1 MTNNL
6 ASPFVARGNNLFY
19 RKTRLAK
26 ACRSEPFSR
35 PACFIAHLG
44 PSMDETIVDEAIERN
59 DPGHWHTAPGD
70 RYAAVLLNLP
80 QHCRQITLDFAA
92 THVSHAEGLPAPE

>member
-19 RKTRLAK
+19 RETRPAN
-26 ACRSEPFSR
+26 ACRSDSCSR
-35 PACFIAHLG
+35 PACFIAYLG
-44 PSMDETIVDEAIERN
+44 PSMDETIERN
-59 DPGHWHTAPGD
+59 DPGHGHTAPGN

-80 QHCRQITLDFAA
+80 QHRRQLTLEFAA